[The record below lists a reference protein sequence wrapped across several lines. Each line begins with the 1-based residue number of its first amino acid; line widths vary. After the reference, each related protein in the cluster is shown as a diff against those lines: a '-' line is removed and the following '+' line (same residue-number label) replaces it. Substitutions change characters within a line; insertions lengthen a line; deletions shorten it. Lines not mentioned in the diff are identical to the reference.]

1 MISST
6 PAISVLMP
14 VYNAGSFLAPAIES
28 VLAQTFSD
36 FELIA
41 IDDGS
46 TDDSGKVLADVAAR
60 DPRLRVFGQE
70 NRGIVATL
78 NRALELAR
86 APLVARMDA
95 DDLSRPDRFA
105 KQVAYL
111 RQHPDVAVL
120 SGAMD
125 LIDER
130 GGYLRTDEFPT
141 SPEAIENEL
150 LHQSCVSHPA
160 VMGRT
165 EVLRFVGGYRR
176 NAQHAEDYDLW
187 LRTAEVYRIA
197 NLPDVLLSYRMHPVK
212 VSTQHHVAVELA
224 ALAVRGAA
232 RLRRS
237 GRPDPLAAP
246 DLGLPLRYRP
256 TQQMFAEAIPRHEFA
271 LSFFRAVLGR
281 GTEFGALS
289 EWSKLYVRHG
299 LQDLDADGAATM
311 ILLLG
316 HNMLRRWRAGARLH
330 AATWYPFW
338 ALLTA
343 IRHPGSL
350 WRLAWS
356 APQWLGLARARL
368 QQTRA
373 V

>member
-1 MISST
+1 
-6 PAISVLMP
+6 MP
-14 VYNAGSFLAPAIES
+14 VYNAGCFLAPALES
-28 VLAQTFSD
+28 VLAQTFTD

-46 TDDSGKVLADVAAR
+46 TDDSGRVLADVAAR
-60 DPRLRVFGQE
+60 DPRLRVFGQG

-78 NRALELAR
+78 NRALSIAR
-86 APLVARMDA
+86 APLIARMDA

-111 RQHPDVAVL
+111 RQHPEIAVV

-125 LIDER
+125 VIGEH

-141 SPEAIENEL
+141 SPEAIASEL
-150 LHQSCVSHPA
+150 LQRSCISHPA

-165 EVLRFVGGYRR
+165 EVLRSVGGYRR

-187 LRTAEVYRIA
+187 LRIAEVHRIA

-212 VSTQHHVAVELA
+212 VSTQHHIAVELA
-224 ALAVRGAA
+224 ALAVRSAA

-237 GRPDPLAAP
+237 GKPDPLAAV

-256 TQQMFAEAIPRHEFA
+256 TQQMFVEATPRPEFA

-281 GTEFGALS
+281 GTEFGSLS
-289 EWSKLYVRHG
+289 EWSKLYLRHG
-299 LQDLDADGAATM
+299 LRDLDAEGAATM

-316 HNMLRRWRAGARLH
+316 HNMVRRWRAGAWLH
-330 AATWYPFW
+330 AATWYPWW
-338 ALLTA
+338 ALLTVV
-343 IRHPGSL
+343 RHPSAL
-350 WRLAWS
+350 WRLARS